1 MQHLF
6 LVNIG
11 PVQEFIASARRSR
24 DLWFGSW
31 LLSELAKA
39 AAAAIAEREGLE
51 ALIFPAPAQGELLEP
66 ESDLNVPNQIQ
77 AVAQTG
83 PTDLG
88 RAVRAAIFERLHAIR
103 DRAFAQVGGPFDR
116 PAAAAQVD
124 DLVEVYWA
132 AVPLDGDYRAAR
144 ERLQAV
150 MAARKGTRLFHQ
162 PAWGA
167 PVPKSSLDGARES
180 VIPESAYPPP
190 GAGSAERTAAGQR
203 LYRQYGVSVGERL
216 SGVDLLK
223 RHGTSRS
230 RAGFLSTSHVA
241 ALPLLD
247 RLAQGDTERA
257 RAAWQEYL
265 GVVKGLNV
273 DLDRVPEDAGH
284 PVLGNHDGAAL
295 FESRLAETLEGENL
309 RQAQQALRRF
319 LKAAADGDAP
329 LPYYA
334 LLHAD
339 GDRMGAAISAQGTR
353 EGPRRLSQAL
363 DRFAGQVR
371 GIVDGHRG
379 ALVYAG
385 GDDVLALLPL
395 HTALDCAGELAARFA
410 ESLREFEG
418 ADGHS
423 PTLSAGLAV
432 CHHLEPLS
440 EALELV
446 REAEKQAKRLP
457 GKSALAVTLSKRS
470 GADRTVVGH
479 WDAIDKRLKEWA
491 DLYCQ
496 DAVPDGLAFE
506 LEELAERLEGDGKEE
521 VDGRLREATLV
532 EAERIIDRKQAA
544 HGARAVDEATRRRL
558 KGALHELAQDER
570 KRPVRQLADELIV
583 ARAFADAMQL
593 ARVERR

>member
-1 MQHLF
+1 VGKPTSPWGGQHAASLPGQHRAGAGVHRQRPPQPRP
-6 LVNIG
+6 LV
-11 PVQEFIASARRSR
+11 R
-24 DLWFGSW
+24 L
-31 LLSELAKA
+31 LAKA
-39 AAAAIAEREGLE
+39 AAAAIAERERLE
-51 ALIFPAPAQGELLEP
+51 ALVFPAPQRENALKPASE
-66 ESDLNVPNQIQ
+66 LNVPNQIL
-77 AVAQTG
+77 AVAQT
-83 PTDLG
+83 PPADLG
-88 RAVRAAIFERLHAIR
+88 RAVRAAIFERLQAIR
-103 DRAFAQVGGPFDR
+103 DRAFAQVGGPFDQG
-116 PAAAAQVD
+116 AAAAQVD

-150 MAARKGTRLFHQ
+150 MAARKNTRLFVQ
-162 PAWGA
+162 PSWGA

-180 VIPESAYPPP
+180 DIPESAYPPP
-190 GAGSAERTAAGQR
+190 GAGSDERSAAEQQ

-223 RHGTSRS
+223 RHGASPT

-265 GVVKGLNV
+265 GVVKELKV

-284 PVLGNHDGAAL
+284 PVLGECDGAAL

-339 GDRMGAAISAQGTR
+339 GDRMGAAISAQETR
-353 EGPRRLSQAL
+353 EGHRRLSQAL
-363 DRFAGQVR
+363 DRFAGEVPS
-371 GIVDGHRG
+371 IVDRHRG

-395 HTALDCAGELAARFA
+395 HTALDCAGKLAARFA
-410 ESLREFEG
+410 ESLREVTG
-418 ADGHS
+418 ANGDR
-423 PTLSAGLAV
+423 PTLSAGLAI

-457 GKSALAVTLSKRS
+457 GKRALAVTLSKRS

-479 WDAIDKRLKEWA
+479 WDAIDARLKEWA
-491 DLYCQ
+491 ALYCQ

-506 LEELAERLEGDGKEE
+506 LQGLAERLEGDGKEAG
-521 VDGRLREATLV
+521 DDRLREATLV
-532 EAERIIDRKQAA
+532 EAGRIIDRK
-544 HGARAVDEATRRRL
+544 
-558 KGALHELAQDER
+558 
-570 KRPVRQLADELIV
+570 
-583 ARAFADAMQL
+583 
-593 ARVERR
+593 